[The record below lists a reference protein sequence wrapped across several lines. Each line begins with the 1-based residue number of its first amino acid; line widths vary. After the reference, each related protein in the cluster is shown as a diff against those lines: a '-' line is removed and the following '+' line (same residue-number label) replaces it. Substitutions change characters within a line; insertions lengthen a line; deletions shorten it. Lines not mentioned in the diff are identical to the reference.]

1 MVANLIKHLLVLFVF
16 LSVMKNSKRQFAIAK
31 SVHNAEVGSPSI
43 GGLQQ
48 VEDWVANRDFP
59 TPQELEEHEN
69 CTRMGKFCVRSSS
82 CCSKRCGGFW
92 YPFCT

>member
-1 MVANLIKHLLVLFVF
+1 MVANLIKPLLFLFVF
-16 LSVMKNSKRQFAIAK
+16 LVVMKNAKRQFAI
-31 SVHNAEVGSPSI
+31 AEVGSPSI

-59 TPQELEEHEN
+59 TPQELEEHED
-69 CTRMGKFCVRSSS
+69 CTRMGKFCFRSSS
-82 CCSKRCGGFW
+82 CCSKKCGGFW